1 MYLYFTATSQYDM
14 NYMEVTNVMVHR
26 HLETRVILCFV
37 ALLCS
42 VNTEIY
48 LASHNKIQEEFLFL
62 YPFQSDSRPP
72 ESCSVGSTVSPWG
85 KQPELQFD
93 DTLVSWSQYLTNL
106 MHKICFTIS
115 FISCL
120 YVFRAPC
127 AHHQE
132 VKIALHSLWYHHTYR
147 CGDTRGCVLFHAST
161 CFEHHVFIIRRSKL
175 HYTASGVI
183 TPVHETATYRCDD
196 TRGCV
201 MQFWPPDNEHMVFET
216 CRGMK

>member
-1 MYLYFTATSQYDM
+1 MNFCIEVVEMHNKSTQIEHMNKLLMSIILQLMNWSIMYLYFTATSQYDM
-14 NYMEVTNVMVHR
+14 NYMEVTNVMLHR

-48 LASHNKIQEEFLFL
+48 LASHNKNQEEFLFL

-85 KQPELQFD
+85 KQPEHQFD

-120 YVFRAPC
+120 YMFRAPC
-127 AHHQE
+127 AHHHE

-161 CFEHHVFIIRRSKL
+161 CFEHMCSS
-175 HYTASGVI
+175 SGGQNYV
-183 TPVHETATYRCDD
+183 T
-196 TRGCV
+196 
-201 MQFWPPDNEHMVFET
+201 QL
-216 CRGMK
+216 